1 MSEWIPVS
9 ERLPDEEFRVLATD
23 GDKVFESEYWSGRW
37 EWCADVTHWMSLPNP
52 PSKPSQQTLTDAE
65 RQAIEATIFDLEGAA
80 NYNEQRSW
88 PMLLKQLREQAAT
101 LRGLLE
107 RTQ

>member
-1 MSEWIPVS
+1 MTDILADYCEWRAEQEDRIGTHGDRCHMWPRH
-9 ERLPDEEFRVLATD
+9 ERCMIHRLARAL
-23 GDKVFESEYWSGRW
+23 EAAR
-37 EWCADVTHWMSLPNP
+37 
-52 PSKPSQQTLTDAE
+52 LTDAE

>member
-9 ERLPDEEFRVLATD
+9 ERLPPEETRVLAYD
-23 GDKVFESEYWSGRW
+23 GTSVFESEYMHGRW
-37 EWCADVTHWMSLPNP
+37 EWLADVTHWLPMPNP
-52 PSKPSQQTLTDAE
+52 PQQTLTDAE